1 MAASSGKLEIYNMAL
16 GFCGTR
22 TIGSPNEPTPE
33 AIQCELFWDR
43 ARRSA
48 LRDFPYRFA
57 VRRMRLPEK
66 EMPSVYED
74 EWLHAY
80 GLPDTVLKV
89 VRVHDGHRRGLNK
102 VPYSIQRGDEGEL
115 LLTDV
120 EQAMIDAV
128 VDVEDV
134 TQWDEAFVVAM
145 ARKLACLICVPL
157 VKGEGKLQSLV
168 QLYQAAIPQA
178 EGADASESYDRKL
191 GDAWLQAR
199 GGW

>member
-1 MAASSGKLEIYNMAL
+1 MPSTSGKLEIYNMAL
-16 GFCGTR
+16 GFIGTR
-22 TIGSPNEPTPE
+22 TIGSPNERTPE
-33 AIQCELFWDR
+33 AIQCELYWDR

-57 VRRMRLPEK
+57 VRRMLLPEK
-66 EMPSVYED
+66 EMPAVYEN

-89 VRVHDGHRRGLNK
+89 VRIHDGHRRGLSK
-102 VPYSIQRGDEGEL
+102 TPYAIQRGDEGEL

-128 VDVEDV
+128 VDVEDI
-134 TQWDEAFVVAM
+134 TQWDESFVLAM

-157 VKGEGKLQSLV
+157 CKGEGKLNGLV
-168 QLYQAAIPQA
+168 QLYQAAVPVA
-178 EGADASESYDRKL
+178 EGADASESYDRKPD
-191 GDAWLQAR
+191 DAWLLAR

>member
-1 MAASSGKLEIYNMAL
+1 MATSSGRLEIYNMAL
-16 GFCGTR
+16 GFCGCR
-22 TIGSPNEPTPE
+22 TVGSPNEHTPE

-48 LRDFPYRFA
+48 LRDFPYRFS

-66 EMPSVYED
+66 EMPHVYED

-80 GLPDTVLKV
+80 GLPDGVLKV
-89 VRVHDGHRRGLNK
+89 VRVHDGRRRGLSK
-102 VPYSIQRGDEGEL
+102 VPYAIQRGDEGEL

-134 TQWDEAFVVAM
+134 TQWDESFVSAM

-157 VKGEGKLQSLV
+157 NKGDGKLNGLT
-168 QLYQAAIPQA
+168 QLYQAAIPVA

-191 GDAWLQAR
+191 GDAWLEAR

>member
-1 MAASSGKLEIYNMAL
+1 MASTSGRLEIYNQAL
-16 GFCGTR
+16 GFIGTR
-22 TIGSPNEPTPE
+22 TIGSPNERTPE
-33 AIQCELFWDR
+33 AIQCELHWDR

-66 EMPSVYED
+66 ELPDVYEA

-80 GLPDTVLKV
+80 GLPDMVLKV
-89 VRVHDGHRRGLNK
+89 VRVHDGGKRGMNK
-102 VPYSIQRGDEGEL
+102 IPYAIQRGDEGEI

-128 VDVEDV
+128 VDVEDIS
-134 TQWDEAFVVAM
+134 QWDDAFVAAM

-157 VKGEGKLQSLV
+157 CKGEGKLNGLV
-168 QLYQAAIPQA
+168 QMYQASIPVA
-178 EGADASESYDRKL
+178 EGADASESYDRKPD
-191 GDAWLQAR
+191 DAWLQAR

>member
-1 MAASSGKLEIYNMAL
+1 MASTSNRLEIYNQAL
-16 GFCGTR
+16 GFVGTR
-22 TIGSPNEPTPE
+22 TVGSPNERTPE
-33 AIQCELFWDR
+33 AIQCELMWDR

-66 EMPSVYED
+66 ELPDVYES
-74 EWLHAY
+74 EWLHCY
-80 GLPDTVLKV
+80 GIPDTVLKV
-89 VRVHDGHRRGLNK
+89 VRVHDGARRGINK
-102 VPYSIQRGDEGEL
+102 TPYAIQRGDEGEM

-128 VDVEDV
+128 VDVEDIS
-134 TQWDEAFVVAM
+134 QWDDAFVAAM

-157 VKGEGKLQSLV
+157 CKGDSKLNGLV
-168 QLYQAAIPQA
+168 QMYQASIPVA
-178 EGADASESYDRKL
+178 EGADASESYDRKPD
-191 GDAWLQAR
+191 DAWLQAR